1 MQSNNF
7 LCDFDKVTWYENIP
21 KGSPYEHLI
30 EAIYLKD
37 LEAVRAAAAKVEDIN
52 HITNFY
58 EDYGL
63 NFRAKYGDHKFCW
76 EPTTALLLALKIN
89 STEIIQC
96 LVEEF
101 GADVNFY
108 NESMEPIESPLS
120 YLIALYNS
128 KERISYL
135 VGKGADINDIH
146 CGKHRYTAVTLM
158 LYSTLTHYWWH
169 GHLAR
174 LDYLRFLKSLG
185 ADFNKKSH
193 KYAANATGEQLEIGA
208 WGERLSMA
216 PLEIVE
222 EKAKDYFGDLAGE
235 IYDVLV
241 ECGAEIG
248 ATKRPERKEI
258 PDHWRK
264 WHGDYPKQKPE
275 QIEASIFNNYGIS
288 FDEIV

>member
-7 LCDFDKVTWYENIP
+7 LADFSDPDWDTRVP
-21 KGSPYEHLI
+21 KGSLYEPLM

-37 LEAVRAAAAKVEDIN
+37 LEAVRTAAAKVTDIN

-58 EDYGL
+58 DDYSL

-76 EPTTALLLALKIN
+76 EPTTALLLALKMN

-101 GADVNFY
+101 GANVNFY

-120 YLIALYNS
+120 YLMARYKS
-128 KERISYL
+128 RERIRYL
-135 VGKGADINDIH
+135 VSRGADINDLH
-146 CGKHRYTAVTLM
+146 CGKHKYTAVTLM

-185 ADFNKKSH
+185 ADFNKKSRR
-193 KYAANATGEQLEIGA
+193 YAANATGEQLEIGA

-222 EKAKDYFGDLAGE
+222 EKATNYFGDLAGE
-235 IYDVLV
+235 MYDVLV

-248 ATKRPERKEI
+248 TTKRPERKEI
-258 PDHWRK
+258 PDHWLK
-264 WHGDYPKQKPE
+264 WHGDYPKQE
-275 QIEASIFNNYGIS
+275 QQQIEESVFNNYGN
-288 FDEIV
+288 FEIL